1 MKIQNYNID
10 LDKAVNRINKKNIK
24 KVALQ
29 IPEGLKSKSIEIVDY
44 MQKNTKCD
52 FFISADPCYGACD
65 IPENRFKKLGVE
77 LIIHIG
83 HTEIPDVSEGLVDTI
98 FINAELDVD
107 ISSKID
113 KAIKILK
120 GKKIGLLTTAQHLHK
135 IDEVKKI
142 LKKNNF
148 DVKITKGDNRISF
161 AGQILGCNFSSATK
175 LKEKVD
181 SFLFIGSG
189 TFHPLGVLINTKKS
203 VVAFDPYTNQVK
215 EKELQDMKD
224 NVLRQ
229 RYGAIA
235 KSKDAKTFGILI
247 CTKTGQRR
255 MDLAYKMKD
264 LIDSNNKKSYF
275 IALDFF
281 SSQSLEGFI
290 DVECYVST
298 ACPRIAFDD
307 YLSYKRP
314 IITPVELEIMLGKK
328 KWDDYIL
335 DEIF

>member
-1 MKIQNYNID
+1 MKIENYSIN
-10 LDKAVNRINKKNIK
+10 LEKAVNRINKKNIK
-24 KVALQ
+24 KAALQ
-29 IPEGLKSKSIEIVDY
+29 IPEGLKSKSIEIVGY
-44 MQKNTKCD
+44 IKKNTKCD

-65 IPENRFKKLGVE
+65 IPENRFKKLGIE

-83 HTEIPDVSEGLVDTI
+83 HTEIPDLSEGLIDII
-98 FINAELDVD
+98 FVNAELDVD

-113 KAIKILK
+113 KAIKLLK

-135 IDEVKKI
+135 LDEVKKI

-148 DVKITKGDNRISF
+148 DVKISKGDSRISF
-161 AGQILGCNFSSATK
+161 PGQILGCNFSSATK
-175 LKEKVD
+175 IKKQVD

-189 TFHPLGVLINTKKS
+189 TFHPLGVLINTKKP
-203 VVAFDPYTNQVK
+203 VIAFDPYTNQVK
-215 EKELQDMKD
+215 EKELQDLKD
-224 NVLRQ
+224 SILRQ

-247 CTKTGQRR
+247 GTKKGQKRV
-255 MDLAYKMKD
+255 DLSHKIKD
-264 LIDSNNKKSYF
+264 LLDENNKKSYF
-275 IALDFF
+275 ITLDFF

-290 DVECYVST
+290 DIDCYVLT
-298 ACPRIAFDD
+298 ACPRIAVDD

-314 IITPVELEIMLGKK
+314 IITPIELEIMLGKK
-328 KWDDYIL
+328 KWDEYKL

>member
-1 MKIQNYNID
+1 LKIQNYNID
-10 LDKAVNRINKKNIK
+10 LDTAVNRINNKNIK

-44 MQKNTKCD
+44 IQKNTKCD
-52 FFISADPCYGACD
+52 VFISADPCYGACD
-65 IPENRFKKLGVE
+65 IPENRFKKIGIE

-83 HTEIPDVSEGLVDTI
+83 HTEIPDVSEGLADTI
-98 FINAELDVD
+98 FINAELDAD

-135 IDEVKKI
+135 LDEIKNI

-189 TFHPLGVLINTKKS
+189 TFHPLGVLINTKKP
-203 VVAFDPYTNQVK
+203 VIAFDPYTNQVK

-247 CTKTGQRR
+247 GTKKGQRR

-290 DVECYVST
+290 DVDCYVST

-307 YLSYKRP
+307 YLSYKRS

>member
-189 TFHPLGVLINTKKS
+189 TFHPLGVLINTKKP
-203 VVAFDPYTNQVK
+203 VIAFDPYTNQVK

-229 RYGAIA
+229 RYGAIV